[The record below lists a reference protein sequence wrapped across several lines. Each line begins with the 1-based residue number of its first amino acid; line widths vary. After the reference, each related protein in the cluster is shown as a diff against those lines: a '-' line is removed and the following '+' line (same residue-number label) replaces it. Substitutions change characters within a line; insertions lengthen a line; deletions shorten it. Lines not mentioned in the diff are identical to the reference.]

1 MSPILRQHL
10 QREAVVDILHHTV
23 NGTGQFI
30 FVVQVPQMAE
40 MALVLIAAQRVL
52 DVAGDGRIHI
62 LVSAFLAGE
71 SGGLIVV
78 DTTETHGAAVADILV
93 DAVNAEDSN
102 SCAAIRQLFSISG
115 CAY

>member
-1 MSPILRQHL
+1 MGLPILRQHL

-52 DVAGDGRIHI
+52 DVA
-62 LVSAFLAGE
+62 VSTYSSALSLLAKVE
-71 SGGLIVV
+71 VSL
-78 DTTETHGAAVADILV
+78 
-93 DAVNAEDSN
+93 
-102 SCAAIRQLFSISG
+102 
-115 CAY
+115 